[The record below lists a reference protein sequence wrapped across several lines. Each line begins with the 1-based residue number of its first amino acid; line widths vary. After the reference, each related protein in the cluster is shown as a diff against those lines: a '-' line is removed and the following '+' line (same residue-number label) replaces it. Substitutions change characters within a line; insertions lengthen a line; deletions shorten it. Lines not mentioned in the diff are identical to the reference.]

1 MTRSAPLYST
11 ARALLRALMLLA
23 VIGLAEGLPAAPSGY
38 PIVTTFSGHDIG
50 GDATTKC
57 WSAVQ
62 DLDGVMHFGRDGIFH
77 YDGEH
82 WSVTPVPGAYAL
94 RGLAVGADGRLWYAG
109 NGDIGWL
116 ERDGPG
122 RWKPHS
128 LRSQLSAE
136 ESNLGEVWQV
146 LPEGTGAVFI
156 TGDRVLRWDG
166 SAFRSWSLPGGR
178 RIEASRCAG
187 SIYIHH
193 EPSGLYELT
202 PDGPKLV
209 IPVSLLHEAFVYAME
224 PRDHGWLL
232 LTSKGLF
239 TFADGQLTPIEP
251 ELAKYIS
258 ASSMVG
264 ATRLADG
271 RFALGTFRGGIV
283 IVRADGSVDRILTEQ
298 DGLPTRVIFSVY
310 ADREGGLW
318 ATSDSHI
325 FHVAVNSPSAVFDER
340 AGLPKL
346 PVLSLTRQDGRL
358 FAALDQGVYSLSAD
372 GKHFQP
378 VAGLNRR
385 SDFLRSSERGLLVT
399 DNHTVQAFTPGSGL
413 TTLCFTQ
420 LGPQTL
426 LTSLRSPGRI
436 LLSSDR
442 EIIRIESNG
451 RSRILVKNLPDIPS
465 SLAEDANGGLW
476 IGTSVNGLLY
486 ARPEPD
492 SPVEALAASGR
503 NGLPPG
509 NGLCTVAGNAGGDI
523 FAFTPGEASFLRRGT
538 ATFERVWDFPG
549 RDVSVLPVAMAD
561 DSIWIALSRSGN
573 QPAALS
579 HIALIG
585 THTVWQPHA
594 AEGLASIGEPRSLLA
609 ETVPGQGTVI
619 WVGGTEGLLRNVV
632 GSAPTAPTPRPPLLH
647 AFARRAQH
655 PELYPI
661 TGTLPYATGSVVFE
675 FAAPEFSSHSTL
687 RLETR
692 MTGVDNDWIP
702 AEPGGRR
709 VFTAM
714 REGSYLFQVRA
725 VAETGRAS
733 EPTAFS
739 FVIAPPWWRSTP
751 AALAGLFLAA
761 GVIYGI
767 FRFREHALRRRNA
780 ELEDK
785 VRTRTTEL
793 ELASAAKTQFVAN
806 MSHDIRNPLNGI
818 VGLALALDDTPLDAR
833 QRELV
838 STLRECTAYLATLVD
853 DVLDF
858 ASIEAGRVDLRPGPF
873 APAELLRSVVATLR
887 ADTVQSGATLVVETT
902 PDVPA
907 TVTGDAG
914 RIQQILV
921 NYASNALKYAGG
933 RICLSARVPADSPGE
948 IEFAVSDEGPGI
960 SEADQARLFS
970 KFTRLAQNPAMQV
983 DGTGLGLASC
993 KLLADLMDGSV
1004 GIESRPGHG
1013 ARFILRLPLAAAT
1026 AVTPSLAPVSALPS
1040 ASVLLVEDTDYNAW
1054 AANAVLAR
1062 LGLTATRA
1070 HTGAEALELFA
1081 TQRFNIVLLDRNLPD
1096 MDGTEVARRMRDL
1109 EENGQHALLL
1119 AVTAYCTA
1127 EDRELCLKAGMDAFV
1142 GKPLTPEKLR
1152 RILLGAGRQLL
1163 AVAPVQA
1170 PAELRAPPIDLTL
1183 LGYLSDGTPQ
1193 GLEAQIARFLTVLAE
1208 AEEQL
1213 QCSAAEGDFNALAD
1227 TAHGVLSQARL
1238 IGCTALSEA
1247 AVDLEQAARA
1257 KLPSGGGE
1265 LLARVR
1271 VEIATVTAAL
1281 RHPHRALHSK

>member
-1 MTRSAPLYST
+1 
-11 ARALLRALMLLA
+11 MLLTL
-23 VIGLAEGLPAAPSGY
+23 IGLAAGLHAASSGY
-38 PIVTTFSGHDIG
+38 PIVTTFSARDIG

-62 DLDGVMHFGRDGIFH
+62 DLDGVMHFGRDGIVH
-77 YDGEH
+77 YDGTH

-136 ESNLGEVWQV
+136 ESKLGEVWQV
-146 LPEGTGAVFI
+146 LTEGDGAVFI

-187 SIYIHH
+187 TIYIDH
-193 EPSGLYELT
+193 EPSGLYALT
-202 PDGPKLV
+202 AEGPKLV

-232 LTSKGLF
+232 LTSKGIF
-239 TFADGQLTPIEP
+239 TFADGQLTLIEP

-271 RFALGTFRGGIV
+271 RFALGTYRGGIV
-283 IVRADGSVDRILTEQ
+283 IVRADGSLDRILTEQ

-325 FHVAVNSPSAVFDER
+325 FHVAVNSPTTVFDER

-346 PVLSLTRQDGRL
+346 PVLNLTRQDGRL
-358 FAALDQGVYSLSAD
+358 FVALDPGVYSLNND
-372 GKHFQP
+372 NMHFQP
-378 VAGLNRR
+378 VAGLKRR
-385 SDFLRSSERGLLVT
+385 TEFLRSSERGLLVT
-399 DNHTVQAFTPGSGL
+399 DNHTVQAFNPVSGL
-413 TTLCFTQ
+413 TTLCFTPF
-420 LGPQTL
+420 GPQTL
-426 LTSLRSPGRI
+426 LPSLRSPGRI
-436 LLSSDR
+436 LLSSSR
-442 EIIRIESNG
+442 EIILIEADG
-451 RSRILVKNLPDIPS
+451 HSRILVKNLPDIPS

-486 ARPEPD
+486 AQPEPD

-509 NGLCTVAGNAGGDI
+509 HGLCIVTGNPGGDI
-523 FAFTPGEASFLRRGT
+523 FVFTPGEASFLRRGT
-538 ATFERVWDFPG
+538 ATFEGVLDFPR
-549 RDVSVLPVAMAD
+549 RDVSVLPAAMAD
-561 DSIWIALSRSGN
+561 DSVWLALSSSGSQPATLARIALVG
-573 QPAALS
+573 AHA
-579 HIALIG
+579 
-585 THTVWQPHA
+585 VWQPHT

-609 ETVPGQGTVI
+609 ETVPGQGAVI

-632 GSAPTAPTPRPPLLH
+632 GASPTAPTPRPPLLH
-647 AFARRAQH
+647 AFARRAKH
-655 PELYPI
+655 SELDPI
-661 TGTLPYATGSVVFE
+661 TSALPYATGSVVFE
-675 FAAPEFSSHSTL
+675 FAAPEFSGHSTL

-714 REGSYLFQVRA
+714 REGSYLFQVRV

-733 EPTAFS
+733 EPVVFR
-739 FVIAPPWWRSTP
+739 FEIAPPWWRSTP
-751 AALAGLFLAA
+751 AALAALVL
-761 GVIYGI
+761 GVMLIYGV

-780 ELEDK
+780 ELEEK
-785 VRTRTTEL
+785 VRTRTVEL

-818 VGLALALDDTPLDAR
+818 IGLALALDDTPLDAR
-833 QRELV
+833 QRELIA
-838 STLRECTAYLATLVD
+838 TLRECTAYLATLVD

-858 ASIEAGRVDLRPGPF
+858 ASIEAGRVELRPGPF

-887 ADTVQSGATLVVETT
+887 AETVQSGATLVVEAS
-902 PDVPA
+902 PDLPA

-914 RIQQILV
+914 RIQQILI
-921 NYASNALKYAGG
+921 NYVGNALKYAGG
-933 RICLSARVPADSPGE
+933 RIRLSARVPDGAPGQ
-948 IEFAVSDEGPGI
+948 IEFAVTDEGPGI
-960 SEADQARLFS
+960 SETDLPRLFS
-970 KFTRLAQNPAMQV
+970 KFTRLAQQPGAQIE
-983 DGTGLGLASC
+983 GTGLGLASC
-993 KLLADLMDGSV
+993 KLLAELMDGSV
-1004 GIESRPGHG
+1004 GAESQPGHG
-1013 ARFILRLPLAAAT
+1013 ARFTLRLPLAPAAEVPAP
-1026 AVTPSLAPVSALPS
+1026 AVPAVSLPA
-1040 ASVLLVEDTDYNAW
+1040 ASVLLVEDTNYNAW
-1054 AANAVLAR
+1054 AANAVLAK

-1081 TQRFNIVLLDRNLPD
+1081 SHRFNIVLLDRNLPD
-1096 MDGTEVARRMRDL
+1096 MDGTEVARRMRAT

-1152 RILLGAGRQLL
+1152 RTLLSTGRQLL
-1163 AVAPVQA
+1163 AAAPVQA
-1170 PAELRAPPIDLTL
+1170 PPELRNPPIDLTL

-1193 GLEAQIARFLTVLAE
+1193 GLEAQVARFLTVLTE
-1208 AEEQL
+1208 AEVQL

-1238 IGCTALSEA
+1238 IGSTPLCEA

-1257 KLPSGGGE
+1257 QPPSGCGE

-1271 VEIATVTAAL
+1271 VEISIVTAAL
-1281 RHPHRALHSK
+1281 RHPHRALHSR